1 VVVVVT
7 VEAVDVERN
16 TGTLSKTLQAVR
28 NHLGA
33 ERTEPLALQAEVN
46 NAVGTVGKID
56 DSAREGLV
64 ERSVGVAETSETGG
78 CTEGLGEGVT
88 KGDAD
93 IFGGVVV
100 VN

>member
-1 VVVVVT
+1 VVVVVA
-7 VEAVDVERN
+7 VEAVNVECN
-16 TGTLSKTLQAVR
+16 TGTLSKALQAVR

-46 NAVGTVGKID
+46 DAVGAVGKID

-64 ERSVGVAETSETGG
+64 ERSVGVAKTSETGG
-78 CTEGLGEGVT
+78 CTESLGEGVT
-88 KGDAD
+88 KSDAD

>member
-1 VVVVVT
+1 MKAVN
-7 VEAVDVERN
+7 VECN
-16 TGTLSKTLQAVR
+16 TGTLSKALQAVR

-33 ERTEPLALQAEVN
+33 ESTEPLALQAEVN
-46 NAVGTVGKID
+46 YAVGTVGKID

-64 ERSVGVAETSETGG
+64 ERSVGVAETSEAGG
-78 CTEGLGEGVT
+78 RTEGLGEGVT